1 MRCLYCHRR
10 LEPELH
16 LLNLFT
22 APGPLCGECEIRL
35 KEWRRGERCGRC
47 RRLMGEGE
55 SECRDCIFL
64 KNRFPPVGKI
74 MCMLDYNEEVKMLMH
89 RYKFV
94 RDIALAEVLAQFI
107 TVRKRDYDHFVPI
120 PVSPGRFRD
129 RGFNQIIEVLARA
142 RLPHSSLLE
151 TGKVKLQSE
160 LSRHERMN
168 SANPFTF
175 NKEYRDVRLR
185 DTRILIVDDIYTTG
199 ITVHH
204 AAEVLLHHEP
214 AALDVLTFSK
224 A

>member
-10 LEPELH
+10 LEPELD

-22 APGPLCGECEIRL
+22 RPGPLCSECEIRL
-35 KEWRRGERCGRC
+35 KEWRKGGRCGRC

-55 SECRDCIFL
+55 AECRDCIFL
-64 KNRFPPVGKI
+64 KNRFPPVGEI

-94 RDIALAEVLAQFI
+94 RDIALAEVLSYFI
-107 TVRKRDYDHFVPI
+107 TVGRRDYDHFVPI

-129 RGFNQIIEVLARA
+129 RGFNQITEVLKRA
-142 RLPHSSLLE
+142 GLPQSNLLE

-160 LSRHERMN
+160 LSRHERMS

-175 NKEYRDVRLR
+175 NEEYRDVRLR